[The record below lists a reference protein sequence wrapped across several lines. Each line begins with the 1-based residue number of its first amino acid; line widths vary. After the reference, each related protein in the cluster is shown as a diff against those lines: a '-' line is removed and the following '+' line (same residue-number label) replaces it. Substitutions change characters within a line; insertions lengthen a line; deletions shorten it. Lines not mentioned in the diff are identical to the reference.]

1 MARRRRSAKGRT
13 ECLASC
19 YGGGLTAFYAQRD
32 ETLAQVA
39 PLLDALGFPQNVR
52 NCLYETFAKLDRS
65 HDGLISFDE
74 FCDFFDL
81 EETKFAHRSFLVLDE
96 GLSGTLNF
104 PMFVICAWNYCTY
117 DKRGLAAFAF
127 RLYDEDGHGKIP
139 EEKIMDL
146 VMEIY
151 DISSESSSMADYG
164 IDLRKNTPAYILRKT
179 KNVVKEAVGDDSAM
193 DVNEFI
199 SFSSKNPMILKNAY
213 IIQVRLQLEIISVD
227 FWKEMTRKRRLAE
240 YILNRR
246 VNFLEINEV
255 LRNFA
260 KKIHM

>member
-1 MARRRRSAKGRT
+1 M
-13 ECLASC
+13 
-19 YGGGLTAFYAQRD
+19 
-32 ETLAQVA
+32 
-39 PLLDALGFPQNVR
+39 
-52 NCLYETFAKLDRS
+52 
-65 HDGLISFDE
+65 ISFDE

-255 LRNFA
+255 IDALRHFNILVSITDTHGIERKRKTQRRL
-260 KKIHM
+260 KKEKLKLKYKRKDN